1 MANCLLNRNLLRS
14 TNCAY
19 QLPEIVDLY
28 LINKEELVEASAT
41 TDTAGCESI
50 TAITLADGA
59 KVYHIEPARNSASL
73 EDGLV
78 VTDAG
83 TKYRTASI
91 TFNVSG
97 AYDGCQHSALDSLA
111 LGRYFVVVKT
121 ADGGYIGFGR
131 IAPLEAETATIAGG
145 SDNNGLQIV
154 LSGNQAE
161 SGLPLTADAV
171 EDLLGNVYED

>member
-19 QLPEIVDLY
+19 QLPEIVDIY
-28 LINKEELVEASAT
+28 LVNKEELESAHT
-41 TDTAGCESI
+41 TADTAGCESI
-50 TAITLADGA
+50 TAITLTSGSSA
-59 KVYHIEPARNSASL
+59 YHIEPAKNSASF
-73 EDGLV
+73 EDVLV

-91 TFNVSG
+91 TFNISG

-121 ADGGYIGFGR
+121 ADGAYIGFGR
-131 IAPLEAETATIAGG
+131 LAPLEAETATIAGG

-161 SGLPLTADAV
+161 SGLPLTEDAITQ
-171 EDLLGNVYED
+171 LLGYVAA